1 MPYHHQSQG
10 AIEVFNKTVQR
21 ALSVAY
27 DNVKQEEIE
36 WDLELNLFSFLYFYN
51 WVLKHTPTNE
61 DPKFVMNN
69 FNNSL
74 VREKLR

>member
-36 WDLELNLFSFLYFYN
+36 
-51 WVLKHTPTNE
+51 
-61 DPKFVMNN
+61 
-69 FNNSL
+69 
-74 VREKLR
+74 